1 MKNKTDNKFKVQ
13 ISSIISGIAVLISL
27 SSLLYQVNINSKA
40 IENQNTKEKR
50 SQAINVSMWYK
61 TITPISRDD
70 KNIII
75 NNANSNAIYDVFV
88 IYVSNRSPGKLSD
101 IGLITQYGDNL
112 RNNCQFIE
120 VLPPGETKLVMNL
133 PRAMGGEH
141 ATPEIFFTDSNG
153 KSWFRNLHGKL
164 LESKSLN
171 QLLPEYKIP
180 APYTQYSPT

>member
-88 IYVSNRSPGKLSD
+88 IYVSN

-112 RNNCQFIE
+112 INNCQFIE

-180 APYTQYSPT
+180 APYTQYSPS